1 MSTAMAEREVESA
14 SVFIRGSIFNVVNM
28 SGVGFLDSTGKS
40 ITISDPDNRP
50 RDVSYF
56 TFRSSF
62 NPNLVDPRAP
72 NAVHQFEFSLC
83 LPPNSLS
90 SSVNISLQSPY
101 IVPNQS
107 SMPAFN
113 GTPSGL
119 SNDQLNKI
127 SETEMRNMLL
137 AQRDSLFTSVLQ
149 IYCVL

>member
-1 MSTAMAEREVESA
+1 MAERETEAA
-14 SVFIRGSIFNVVNM
+14 SISIRDSMISVGNK
-28 SGVGFLDSTGKS
+28 SGVGFLDSTGKFV
-40 ITISDPDNRP
+40 TISDPDNRL

-83 LPPNSLS
+83 LSPNSLS

-101 IVPNQS
+101 IVPNHS
-107 SMPAFN
+107 SVPVFN
-113 GTPSGL
+113 ATPSGF

-127 SETEMRNMLL
+127 
-137 AQRDSLFTSVLQ
+137 
-149 IYCVL
+149 